1 MLNPVKQVSPYLTL
15 YYLLSTFI
23 YNLHEEV
30 WWWGNHPQQDPRL
43 DGGQDPGA
51 HQRWYANLQ
60 GRGRVGEDL
69 LPLPRD
75 WVLFVK
81 CKLWLEQQS

>member
-30 WWWGNHPQQDPRL
+30 WWWGTTPSRTPGSTEVKTREPTK
-43 DGGQDPGA
+43 GGMPIFKAEGG
-51 HQRWYANLQ
+51 WEKIYYLY
-60 GRGRVGEDL
+60 
-69 LPLPRD
+69 
-75 WVLFVK
+75 
-81 CKLWLEQQS
+81 LETGCSS